1 VRACAACVRA
11 AQTLKTLT
19 PDLDR
24 RPGAS
29 RPPEVLTLLPEA
41 MVEALRE
48 PGSPR
53 PAVLDRTDDDLLSEA
68 ASDHRR
74 LGVESVCRHDPAYPA
89 RLRELGDPPAVLH
102 VLGGAERLAAVLGP
116 AGDAPTVSMVGSR
129 RGPRD
134 TTENARRFA
143 EAFARAGWT
152 VVSGMALGVDA
163 ASHEGALAGRR
174 AGPTNPGRP
183 SGTTVAV
190 LAAGVERPTP
200 ATNRRLYE
208 RIALEGVVVSELPPG
223 ATPRRWS
230 FPARNRIIAALG
242 DALIVVAAARGSGSL
257 WSSDHAE
264 TLKRPVGVVPGPI
277 LDPAYAGSNALL
289 REDAIPLIE
298 PDDLRT
304 ILGAPGKG
312 EPPVPRAD
320 PLAGLDGVAR
330 AIGAALL
337 AGPRTIESLVAD
349 HDPPA
354 LLAALGDL
362 EAAGRLRRGL
372 SGELELVS
380 PRAF

>member
-1 VRACAACVRA
+1 VRACASCVRA
-11 AQTLKTLT
+11 AQTLKALT

-29 RPPEVLTLLPEA
+29 RPAGVLTLLPEA

-53 PAVLDRTDDDLLSEA
+53 LHVLDRTDDDLLSEA

-74 LGVESVCRHDPAYPA
+74 LGVESVCRHDRAYPG
-89 RLRELGDPPAVLH
+89 RLLELHDPPAVLH
-102 VLGGAERLAAVLGP
+102 VLGGAQRLAAGLGP
-116 AGDAPTVSMVGSR
+116 HGDAPTVAMVGAR

-183 SGTTVAV
+183 AGTTVAV

-208 RIALEGVVVSELPPG
+208 RIRAEGVVVSELPPG

-242 DALIVVAAARGSGSL
+242 DALVVVAAAHGSGSL
-257 WSSDHAE
+257 TSARHADA
-264 TLKRPVGVVPGPI
+264 LGRRIGVVPGSVT
-277 LDPAYAGSNALL
+277 DPAYAGSNELL
-289 REDAIPLIE
+289 RGEARPLIV

-304 ILGAPGKG
+304 VLGEAAAH

-320 PLAGLDGVAR
+320 PLTGLDGVAR
-330 AIGAALL
+330 EIGAALQ
-337 AGPRTIESLVAD
+337 AGPRTIESLVAE
-349 HDPPA
+349 HDA
-354 LLAALGDL
+354 AAILAGLGDL

-380 PRAF
+380 PRGS

>member
-11 AQTLKTLT
+11 AQTLKALT
-19 PDLDR
+19 PALDR
-24 RPGAS
+24 RPGAA
-29 RPPEVLTLLPEA
+29 RPAEILTFSPEE

-89 RLRELGDPPAVLH
+89 RLLELGDAPAVLH
-102 VLGGAERLAAVLGP
+102 VL
-116 AGDAPTVSMVGSR
+116 GDAPTVSMVGSR

-134 TTENARRFA
+134 TTENARRFG

-183 SGTTVAV
+183 AGTTVAV

-208 RIALEGVVVSELPPG
+208 RIRAEGVVVSELPPG

-242 DALIVVAAARGSGSL
+242 DALVVVAAAHGSGSL
-257 WSSDHAE
+257 TSYNHAHA
-264 TLKRPVGVVPGPI
+264 LGRRVGAIPGPI
-277 LDPAYAGSNALL
+277 TDPAYAGSNELL
-289 REDAIPLIE
+289 RGDCRPLIV

-304 ILGAPGKG
+304 VLGEMADQ
-312 EPPVPRAD
+312 EPELPRAD
-320 PLAGLDGVAR
+320 PLSGLDGVAR
-330 AIGAALL
+330 EIGAALQ
-337 AGPRTIESLVAD
+337 AGPCTIESLVAQ
-349 HDPPA
+349 HDA
-354 LLAALGDL
+354 AAILAGLGDL

-372 SGELELVS
+372 SGELELVA
-380 PRAF
+380 PRAV

>member
-1 VRACAACVRA
+1 MRACAPCVRA
-11 AQTLKTLT
+11 AQTLKALT

-29 RPPEVLTLLPEA
+29 RPPGVLTLLPEA

-53 PAVLDRTDDDLLSEA
+53 PAVLDRSDDDLLSEA
-68 ASDHRR
+68 ASDHARR
-74 LGVESVCRHDPAYPA
+74 GVESVCRHDPSYPG
-89 RLRELGDPPAVLH
+89 RLRELHDPPAVLH
-102 VLGGAERLAAVLGP
+102 VLGGVERLVAVLGP
-116 AGDAPTVSMVGSR
+116 QGDAPTVSMVGSR

-143 EAFARAGWT
+143 EAFARAGWS

-174 AGPTNPGRP
+174 AGPTNATGPV
-183 SGTTVAV
+183 GTTVAV

-200 ATNRRLYE
+200 ASNRRLYE
-208 RIALEGVVVSELPPG
+208 RIRAEGVVVSELPPG

-242 DALIVVAAARGSGSL
+242 DALVVVAAARDSGSL
-257 WSSDHAE
+257 WSVQHARG
-264 TLKRPVGVVPGPI
+264 LGRNVGVVPGPI
-277 LDPAYAGSNALL
+277 TDPAYAGSNELL
-289 REDAIPLIE
+289 RDDNRPLIV

-304 ILGAPGKG
+304 VLGEEALL
-312 EPPVPRAD
+312 EPPVPPVD

-330 AIGAALL
+330 EIGAALQ

-349 HDPPA
+349 HDAPA
-354 LLAALGDL
+354 ILAGLGDL

-372 SGELELVS
+372 AGELELVAA
-380 PRAF
+380 PRA

>member
-11 AQTLKTLT
+11 AQTLKALT

-29 RPPEVLTLLPEA
+29 RPPQVLTLLPEA

-53 PAVLDRTDDDLLSEA
+53 PAVLDRSDDDLLSEA
-68 ASDHRR
+68 AADHRR

-102 VLGGAERLAAVLGP
+102 VLGGVERLVAVLGSG
-116 AGDAPTVSMVGSR
+116 GDAPTVSMVGSR

-134 TTENARRFA
+134 TAENARRFA

-174 AGPTNPGRP
+174 AGPTSPGRP
-183 SGTTVAV
+183 PGTTIAV

-208 RIALEGVVVSELPPG
+208 RIRIEGVVVSELPSG

-242 DALIVVAAARGSGSL
+242 DALVVVAAAHGSGSL
-257 WSSDHAE
+257 TSAKHADA
-264 TLKRPVGVVPGPI
+264 LGRPIGIVPGPI
-277 LDPAYAGSNALL
+277 NDPAYGGSNELL
-289 REDAIPLIE
+289 RGDRRPLVV

-304 ILGAPGKG
+304 VLGEDALKD
-312 EPPVPRAD
+312 PPVPRAD
-320 PLAGLDGVAR
+320 PLSGLDGVAHEV
-330 AIGAALL
+330 GAALL
-337 AGPRTIESLVAD
+337 AGPRTIESLLGD

-380 PRAF
+380 PSTI

>member
-11 AQTLKTLT
+11 AQTLKALT

-24 RPGAS
+24 RPGAT
-29 RPPEVLTLLPEA
+29 RPPQVLTLLPEA

-53 PAVLDRTDDDLLSEA
+53 PAVLDRSDDDLLSEA
-68 ASDHRR
+68 AADHRR

-89 RLRELGDPPAVLH
+89 RLLELGDPPAVLH
-102 VLGGAERLAAVLGP
+102 VLGGVERLASVLGP
-116 AGDAPTVSMVGSR
+116 GSDAPTVAMVGSR

-174 AGPTNPGRP
+174 AGPSGPGRP
-183 SGTTVAV
+183 VGTTVAV

-208 RIALEGVVVSELPPG
+208 RIRIEGVVVSELPPG

-242 DALIVVAAARGSGSL
+242 DALIVVAAAHGSGSL
-257 WSSDHAE
+257 TSAKHADE
-264 TLKRPVGVVPGPI
+264 LGRRIGIVPGPI
-277 LDPAYAGSNALL
+277 TDPAYGGSNELL
-289 REDAIPLIE
+289 RGEHRPVIV

-304 ILGAPGKG
+304 ILGEAGER

-320 PLAGLDGVAR
+320 PLSGLDGVAR
-330 AIGAALL
+330 EIGAALL
-337 AGPRTIESLVAD
+337 TGPRTIESLVGEHEA
-349 HDPPA
+349 PA

-380 PRAF
+380 PRTL